1 MSTVLKLAPQSQVLP
16 CNNKHLQSWL
26 NYLKLSTEIKQNW
39 AGLGSFEICFC
50 EILKSASVKFLTAI
64 AKTLFL
70 EGRLGTNICLHSS
83 SLRFFQYFLF
93 S

>member
-50 EILKSASVKFLTAI
+50 EIFNCYCQNFISRREA
-64 AKTLFL
+64 
-70 EGRLGTNICLHSS
+70 GN
-83 SLRFFQYFLF
+83 
-93 S
+93 